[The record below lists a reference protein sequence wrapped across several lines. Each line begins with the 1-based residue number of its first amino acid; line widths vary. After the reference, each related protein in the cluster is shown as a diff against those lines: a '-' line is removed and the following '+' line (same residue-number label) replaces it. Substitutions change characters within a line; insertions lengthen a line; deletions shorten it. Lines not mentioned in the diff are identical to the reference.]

1 MEVELPITHRIP
13 GLSFTDHEFRIP
25 IDHSQP
31 DGARLSVFAREVLA
45 LDKVEATLPWL
56 VFFRGGPGYESPRP
70 INLELPIWLKRA
82 VKDYRIL
89 LLDQRGTGRSS
100 PISHQS
106 LARFQSPQEQ
116 ADYLKLFRADN
127 IVRDAEWIRREMK
140 SDRWSVLGQ
149 SFGGF
154 CVTTYLSIAPEGL
167 REAFITGGLPPID
180 HHADDV
186 YRATYPRVREKNR
199 LYFERYPDDVQRLR
213 DIVDYLLR
221 HEVRLP
227 CGDPLTP
234 QRVQQLGMSF
244 GMSDGFEPVHYLLE
258 EAFIDGVYG
267 KELSYTFLRG
277 VENAQH
283 FDTNP
288 LYALLHEPC
297 YAEGTACNW
306 SAERVRA
313 EFPEFAITPDRPVFF
328 TGEMVY
334 PWMLEDYRTL
344 QPLKEAAHI
353 LAQFDGWPRLY
364 NKEVLRQ
371 NTVPTAAAMYYNDM
385 YVDRLLSEETASII
399 KGIHVWATSEYE
411 HNGLRADGGKILGRL
426 FGLARGEI

>member
-1 MEVELPITHRIP
+1 MSITHRLP
-13 GLSFTDHEFRIP
+13 GLILTDHEFQVP

-31 DGARLSVFAREVLA
+31 DGARLAVFTREVVA
-45 LDKVEATLPWL
+45 PDKAQANLPWL
-56 VFFRGGPGYESPRP
+56 VFFQGGPGYGSPRP
-70 INLELPIWLKRA
+70 NDPRTPGWIGRA
-82 VKDYRIL
+82 VKDYRVL

-100 PISHQS
+100 PISYQL
-106 LARFQSPQEQ
+106 LARFRSPQEQ

-140 SDRWSVLGQ
+140 IDRWNALGQ

-154 CVTTYLSIAPEGL
+154 CVTTYLSLAPEGL

-180 HHADDV
+180 HHPDDV
-186 YRATYPRVREKNR
+186 YRATYPRVRAKNQ
-199 LYFERYPDDVQRLR
+199 LYFERYPDDVQRVN
-213 DIVDYLLR
+213 DIVAYLLKND
-221 HEVRLP
+221 VRLP
-227 CGDPLTP
+227 CGDPLTL
-234 QRVQQLGMSF
+234 QRFQQLGMPF
-244 GMSDGFEPVHYLLE
+244 GTSDGFEPVHYLLE
-258 EAFIDGVYG
+258 EAFIDGAYG
-267 KELSYTFLRG
+267 QEISYTFLRG

-288 LYALLHEPC
+288 IYALLHEPC

-313 EFPEFAITPDRPVFF
+313 EYPEFDITSDRPVFF

-334 PWMLEDYRTL
+334 PWMFDDYRTL

-364 NKEVLRQ
+364 DKEVLQQ
-371 NTVPTAAAMYYNDM
+371 NSVPTAAALYYNDM
-385 YVDRLLSEETASII
+385 YVDRVLSEEAASFI
-399 KGIHVWATSEYE
+399 KGMWVWATSEYE
-411 HNGLRADGGKILGRL
+411 HNGLRADGEKVLGRL
-426 FGLARGEI
+426 FGLVRGEI

>member
-1 MEVELPITHRIP
+1 MPVTHRIP
-13 GLSFTDHEFRIP
+13 GLSLTDHEFRIP

-31 DGARLSVFAREVLA
+31 DGAQFTVFAREVVT
-45 LDKVEATLPWL
+45 LDKAQANLPWL
-56 VFFRGGPGYESPRP
+56 VFFQGGPGYESPRP
-70 INLELPIWLKRA
+70 ISLELPIWLKRA
-82 VKDYRIL
+82 VQNYRVL

-100 PISHQS
+100 PIGYQS
-106 LARFQSPQEQ
+106 LARFKSPQEQ
-116 ADYLKLFRADN
+116 ADYLKLFRADS
-127 IVRDAEWIRREMK
+127 IVRDAEWIRRAMK
-140 SDRWSVLGQ
+140 IDRWSVLGQ
-149 SFGGF
+149 SYGGF

-186 YRATYPRVREKNR
+186 YRATYPRVRDKNR

-213 DIVDYLLR
+213 DIVDYLSK

-234 QRVQQLGMSF
+234 RRVQQLGMAF

-258 EAFIDGVYG
+258 AAFIDGAYG
-267 KELSYTFLRG
+267 KEISTTFLRG

-288 LYALLHEPC
+288 IYALLHEPC
-297 YAEGTACNW
+297 YAEGTACHW

-313 EFPEFAITPDRPVFF
+313 EFSEFDITPDRPVLF

-334 PWMLEDYRTL
+334 PWMFDDYRAL

-353 LAQFDGWPRLY
+353 LAHFDGWPRLY
-364 NKEVLRQ
+364 NTEVLRR
-371 NTVPTAAAMYYNDM
+371 NSVPAAAVVYYNDM
-385 YVDRLLSEETASII
+385 YVDRLLSEETASFV
-399 KGIHVWATSEYE
+399 KGVHVWATSEYE
-411 HNGLRADGGKILGRL
+411 HNGLRVDGEKILGRL
-426 FGLARGEI
+426 IGLVRGEI

>member
-1 MEVELPITHRIP
+1 LPTTHRIP
-13 GLSFTDHEFRIP
+13 GLLLTDHEFEIP

-31 DGARLSVFAREVLA
+31 DGARLTVFAREVVA
-45 LDKVEATLPWL
+45 VSKAAENLPWL
-56 VFFRGGPGYESPRP
+56 VFLQGGPGYGAPRP
-70 INLELPIWLKRA
+70 IDLESPVWHKRA
-82 VKDYRIL
+82 TKDYRVL

-100 PISHQS
+100 PIGFQS
-106 LARFQSPQEQ
+106 LARFRSPQEQ

-127 IVRDAEWIRREMK
+127 IVRDAEWIRREMQI
-140 SDRWSVLGQ
+140 DRWSVLGQ

-154 CVTTYLSIAPEGL
+154 CVAAYLSLAPDGL

-180 HHADDV
+180 HHTDDV

-213 DIVDYLLR
+213 DIVDYLLKND
-221 HEVRLP
+221 VRLP

-258 EAFIDGVYG
+258 EAFIAGAYG
-267 KELSYTFLRG
+267 KEISYTFLRG

-288 LYALLHEPC
+288 IYALLHEPC
-297 YAEGTACNW
+297 YAERTACHW
-306 SAERVRA
+306 SAERMRA
-313 EFPEFAITPDRPVFF
+313 QFSEFDIIPDRPVLF
-328 TGEMVY
+328 TGEMIY
-334 PWMLEDYRTL
+334 PWMLDDFRAL
-344 QPLKEAAHI
+344 HPLTDAAHI

-364 NKEVLRQ
+364 DKDVLRQ
-371 NTVPTAAAMYYNDM
+371 NTVPVAAVMYYNDM
-385 YVDRLLSEETASII
+385 YVDRLLSEEAASFI

-411 HNGLRADGGKILGRL
+411 HNGLRADGEKILGRL
-426 FGLARGEI
+426 FGLVRGEI